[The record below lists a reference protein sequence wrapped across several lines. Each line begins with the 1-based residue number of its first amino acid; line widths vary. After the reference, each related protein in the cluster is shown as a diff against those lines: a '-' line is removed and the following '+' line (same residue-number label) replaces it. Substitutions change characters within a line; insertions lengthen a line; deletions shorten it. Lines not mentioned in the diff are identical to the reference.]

1 MFISSKRFLLFVK
14 KRKANKNVLFGLWIG
29 SLVLVV
35 LILYLS
41 DVPRDLVGKATG
53 NVACQKGDVNI
64 DGFVDDI
71 DLELM
76 IGFGLE
82 KKIPEY
88 FCCADINSDSVVN
101 EMDYDAFFNAFLES
115 TTMGMCS

>member
-1 MFISSKRFLLFVK
+1 MFISSKRFLSLVK
-14 KRKANKNVLFGLWIG
+14 KRKTNKNVLFGLWIG
-29 SLVLVV
+29 SLILVV
-35 LILYLS
+35 LILYS
-41 DVPRDLVGKATG
+41 SADFSRELVGKAVG
-53 NVACQKGDVNI
+53 VACQKGDVNI
-64 DGFVDDI
+64 DGVVDDA

-101 EMDYDAFFNAFLES
+101 EMDYDAFFNAFLEG
-115 TTMGMCS
+115 TNMGMCS